1 MIELSPVLMRA
12 IATAVAIGCAITM
25 PDIAHGQ
32 NKSVQTKSPPA
43 ASLIQKLRSFLGLNP
58 PVAVGGSRSDD
69 EKLVC
74 LVSPW
79 PGTPIGVSTPVLM
92 ALGPLNEMRIEKG
105 DQVLWQQRA
114 SSTKA
119 IEGAILWPL
128 KPLEPGE
135 KITLRVR
142 PRGASGGDFASF
154 NFEAAN
160 KKSLDANQQQI
171 NSLGVNPKNWI
182 NFIANLKPENKSILT
197 AILSSSKAPGELL
210 DAFKCEQESSDQ
222 RQN

>member
-1 MIELSPVLMRA
+1 MTELSPILMRA
-12 IATAVAIGCAITM
+12 FATAVALSYAINM

-32 NKSVQTKSPPA
+32 NKSVQTKAPPA

-92 ALGPLNEMRIEKG
+92 GLGPLNEMRIEKG

-119 IEGAILWPL
+119 IEGAILWPI
-128 KPLEPGE
+128 KPLEAGE

-154 NFEAAN
+154 NFQAADT
-160 KKSLDANQQQI
+160 KVLEENQEQVQKM
-171 NSLGVNPKNWI
+171 GDDPDNWI
-182 NFIANLKPENKSILT
+182 KFLSQLT
-197 AILSSSKAPGELL
+197 PQQVPMALGLLSSPQAPPTL
-210 DAFKCEQESSDQ
+210 
-222 RQN
+222 RQSLQCNLP

>member
-1 MIELSPVLMRA
+1 MTELSPILMRSF
-12 IATAVAIGCAITM
+12 ATAFAISYAITV
-25 PDIAHGQ
+25 PDIAQGQ
-32 NKSVQTKSPPA
+32 NRNVQIKSPPA

-58 PVAVGGSRSDD
+58 PVAVGGSRSDN
-69 EKLVC
+69 EKMVC

-105 DQVLWQQRA
+105 DQVLWQHRA

-119 IEGAILWPL
+119 IEGAILWPIM
-128 KPLEPGE
+128 PLEPGE

-154 NFEAAN
+154 NFQAA
-160 KKSLDANQQQI
+160 DAKVLEENQEQVQKM
-171 NSLGVNPKNWI
+171 GDDPENWI
-182 NFIANLKPENKSILT
+182 KFLSQLTPQQAPIALGL
-197 AILSSSKAPGELL
+197 LSSPQAPTSL
-210 DAFKCEQESSDQ
+210 
-222 RQN
+222 RQSLQCNVP

>member
-1 MIELSPVLMRA
+1 MTELSPILMRA
-12 IATAVAIGCAITM
+12 FATAFALSYSITM

-32 NKSVQTKSPPA
+32 NKSVKTKSPPA

-119 IEGAILWPL
+119 IEGAILWPIM
-128 KPLEPGE
+128 PLEPGE

-154 NFEAAN
+154 NFQAADAKVLEENQEQVQKMGDDPSNWN
-160 KKSLDANQQQI
+160 KFLSQLTPQQAPI
-171 NSLGVNPKNWI
+171 ALG
-182 NFIANLKPENKSILT
+182 L
-197 AILSSSKAPGELL
+197 LSSPQAPTSL
-210 DAFKCEQESSDQ
+210 
-222 RQN
+222 RQSLQCNFP

>member
-1 MIELSPVLMRA
+1 MTELSPILMRV
-12 IATAVAIGCAITM
+12 IATAVAMSYAITM
-25 PDIAHGQ
+25 PSFAEGQ
-32 NKSVQTKSPPA
+32 NKNEKPKSPPA

-58 PVAVGGSRSDD
+58 PVAVGGSRSDN
-69 EKLVC
+69 EKMVC

-119 IEGAILWPL
+119 IEGAIFWPL

-154 NFEAAN
+154 NFQAADAKVLEENQEQVQKMGDDPSNWN
-160 KKSLDANQQQI
+160 KFLSQLTPQQAPI
-171 NSLGVNPKNWI
+171 ALG
-182 NFIANLKPENKSILT
+182 L
-197 AILSSSKAPGELL
+197 LSSPQAPTSL
-210 DAFKCEQESSDQ
+210 
-222 RQN
+222 RQSLQCNFP

>member
-58 PVAVGGSRSDD
+58 PVAVGGSRSDN
-69 EKLVC
+69 EKFVC

-119 IEGAILWPL
+119 IEGAILWPI
-128 KPLEPGE
+128 KPLEAGE

-154 NFEAAN
+154 NFQAA
-160 KKSLDANQQQI
+160 DAKVLEENQEQVQKM
-171 NSLGVNPKNWI
+171 GDDPDNWI
-182 NFIANLKPENKSILT
+182 KFLSQLTSQQAPIALGL
-197 AILSSSKAPGELL
+197 LSSPQAPPTL
-210 DAFKCEQESSDQ
+210 
-222 RQN
+222 RQSLQCNLP

>member
-12 IATAVAIGCAITM
+12 IATGVAISCAITM
-25 PDIAHGQ
+25 PDTAKGQ
-32 NKSVQTKSPPA
+32 NKNVQPKVPPT

-58 PVAVGGSRSDD
+58 PVAVGGSRSDN
-69 EKLVC
+69 EKFVC

-79 PGTPIGVSTPVLM
+79 PGAPIGVSTPVLM
-92 ALGPLNEMRIEKG
+92 ALGPLNEIRIEKG

-119 IEGAILWPL
+119 IEGAIPWPL

-135 KITLRVR
+135 QITLRVR

-154 NFEAAN
+154 NFYAA
-160 KKSLDANQQQI
+160 DAKVLEENQQQI
-171 NSLGVNPKNWI
+171 QKIGDDPNIWI
-182 NFIANLKPENKSILT
+182 NFLSQLT
-197 AILSSSKAPGELL
+197 PQQAPLALALLSSPQAPSTL
-210 DAFKCEQESSDQ
+210 
-222 RQN
+222 RQSLQCNFP

>member
-12 IATAVAIGCAITM
+12 IATGVAISCAITM
-25 PDIAHGQ
+25 PDTAKGQ
-32 NKSVQTKSPPA
+32 NKNVQPKVPPT

-58 PVAVGGSRSDD
+58 PVAVGGSRSDN
-69 EKLVC
+69 EKFVC

-92 ALGPLNEMRIEKG
+92 ALGPLNEIRIEKG

-119 IEGAILWPL
+119 IEGVIPWPI

-135 KITLRVR
+135 QITLRVR

-154 NFEAAN
+154 NFYAA
-160 KKSLDANQQQI
+160 DAKVLEGNQQQI
-171 NSLGVNPKNWI
+171 QKIGDDPNMWI
-182 NFIANLKPENKSILT
+182 NFLSQLTPQQAPIALAL
-197 AILSSSKAPGELL
+197 LSSPQAPSTL
-210 DAFKCEQESSDQ
+210 
-222 RQN
+222 RQSLQCNFP

>member
-12 IATAVAIGCAITM
+12 IATAVAISCAITM
-25 PDIAHGQ
+25 PDTAKGQ
-32 NKSVQTKSPPA
+32 NKNVQPNAPPA

-58 PVAVGGSRSDD
+58 PVAVGGSRSDN
-69 EKLVC
+69 EKFVC

-92 ALGPLNEMRIEKG
+92 ALGPLNEIRIEKG

-119 IEGAILWPL
+119 IEGAIPWPL

-135 KITLRVR
+135 QITLRVR

-154 NFEAAN
+154 NFYAA
-160 KKSLDANQQQI
+160 DAKVLEENQQQI
-171 NSLGVNPKNWI
+171 QKIGDDPNTWI
-182 NFIANLKPENKSILT
+182 NFLSQLT
-197 AILSSSKAPGELL
+197 PQQAPLALSLLSSPQAPSTL
-210 DAFKCEQESSDQ
+210 
-222 RQN
+222 RQSLQCNFP

>member
-1 MIELSPVLMRA
+1 MRV
-12 IATAVAIGCAITM
+12 IATAVAMSYAITM
-25 PDIAHGQ
+25 PSFAEGQ
-32 NKSVQTKSPPA
+32 NKSEKPKSLPA

-58 PVAVGGSRSDD
+58 PVAVGGSRSDN
-69 EKLVC
+69 EKMVC

-119 IEGAILWPL
+119 IEGAILWPIM
-128 KPLEPGE
+128 PLEPGE

-154 NFEAAN
+154 NFQAADAKVLEENQEQVQKMGDDPSNWN
-160 KKSLDANQQQI
+160 KFLSQLTPQQAPI
-171 NSLGVNPKNWI
+171 ALG
-182 NFIANLKPENKSILT
+182 L
-197 AILSSSKAPGELL
+197 LSSPQAPTSL
-210 DAFKCEQESSDQ
+210 
-222 RQN
+222 RQSLQCNFP

>member
-1 MIELSPVLMRA
+1 MTELSPILMRA
-12 IATAVAIGCAITM
+12 IATAVAISCAISM
-25 PDIAHGQ
+25 PSFAEWQ
-32 NKSVQTKSPPA
+32 NKNEKPKSPPA

-58 PVAVGGSRSDD
+58 PVAVGGSRSDN
-69 EKLVC
+69 EKMVC

-92 ALGPLNEMRIEKG
+92 ALGPLNEIRIEKG

-119 IEGAILWPL
+119 IEGAILWPI

-154 NFEAAN
+154 NFQAA
-160 KKSLDANQQQI
+160 DAKVLEENQEQVQKMRDD
-171 NSLGVNPKNWI
+171 PDNWI
-182 NFIANLKPENKSILT
+182 KFLSQLTPQQAPIALGL
-197 AILSSSKAPGELL
+197 LSSPQAPTSL
-210 DAFKCEQESSDQ
+210 
-222 RQN
+222 RQSLQCNVP

>member
-1 MIELSPVLMRA
+1 MSELSPVLMRV
-12 IATAVAIGCAITM
+12 IATAVALSYAIAM

-32 NKSVQTKSPPA
+32 NKNVQTKALPA

-58 PVAVGGSRSDD
+58 PVAVGGSRSDN
-69 EKLVC
+69 EKMVC

-114 SSTKA
+114 SSTIA
-119 IEGAILWPL
+119 IEGPIPWPL

-154 NFEAAN
+154 NFQVADTKVLEE
-160 KKSLDANQQQI
+160 NQEQI
-171 NSLGVNPKNWI
+171 QKMGDDPDNWI
-182 NFIANLKPENKSILT
+182 KFLSQLTPQQAPIALGL
-197 AILSSSKAPGELL
+197 LSSPKAPPRLIEMLNC
-210 DAFKCEQESSDQ
+210 KVK
-222 RQN
+222 

>member
-1 MIELSPVLMRA
+1 MTELSPILMRV
-12 IATAVAIGCAITM
+12 IATAVAMSYAITM

-32 NKSVQTKSPPA
+32 NKNIKSKALPA

-58 PVAVGGSRSDD
+58 PVAVGGSRSDN
-69 EKLVC
+69 EKMVC

-119 IEGAILWPL
+119 IEGAIFWPL

-154 NFEAAN
+154 NFQAADAKVLEENQEQVQKMGDDPSNWN
-160 KKSLDANQQQI
+160 KFLSQLTPQQAPI
-171 NSLGVNPKNWI
+171 ALG
-182 NFIANLKPENKSILT
+182 L
-197 AILSSSKAPGELL
+197 LSSPQAPTSL
-210 DAFKCEQESSDQ
+210 
-222 RQN
+222 RQSLQCNVP